1 MNEKMK
7 KVLLIFGANGALG
20 KGITSVLINKDYDQ
34 VYLFDF
40 NIGEEKISADSSIIK
55 INSGD
60 LTIEK
65 NVSELFDKIHPS
77 KETTF
82 FLYSTVGGFS
92 GGKKIWE
99 TDEETWDKMMNIN
112 LKSNFLIAKYF
123 SKLVAESAGGS
134 ICFTAAETGIAPEPG
149 KGAYGAAKSGLIHLI
164 KTLAMEGS
172 TIKLSANAIAPYI
185 IDTPANRGWMKDADY
200 SKWIKSEEI
209 GELINNIFENFHF
222 ISGNII
228 RLTSRFVVKQ

>member
-1 MNEKMK
+1 MK
-7 KVLLIFGANGALG
+7 KVLMIFGANGALG
-20 KGITSVLINKDYDQ
+20 KGITNVLIKKDYDQ
-34 VYLFDF
+34 IYLFDF
-40 NIGEEKISADSSIIK
+40 NIDKENISIEKPVFQIKSS
-55 INSGD
+55 D
-60 LTIEK
+60 LSVEK
-65 NVSELFDKIHPS
+65 NVNELFDKIQPS
-77 KETTF
+77 RETTF

-134 ICFTAAETGIAPEPG
+134 ICFTAAETGLIPEPG
-149 KGAYGAAKSGLIHLI
+149 KGSYGASKSALIHLV
-164 KTLAMEGS
+164 KTLAMEGDS
-172 TIKLSANAIAPYI
+172 IKLSANAIAPYI

-209 GELINNIFENFHF
+209 GELINNIFQNFHF

-228 RLTSRFVVKQ
+228 RLTSRFVVRQ